1 VSSPARPVPSLC
13 GVRRGRGSV
22 DDGIESMDYDAVTY
36 SFSPSI
42 DARAEFKVE
51 TSSYSAQSG
60 EAPGARST

>member
-1 VSSPARPVPSLC
+1 
-13 GVRRGRGSV
+13 
-22 DDGIESMDYDAVTY
+22 MDYDAVTY